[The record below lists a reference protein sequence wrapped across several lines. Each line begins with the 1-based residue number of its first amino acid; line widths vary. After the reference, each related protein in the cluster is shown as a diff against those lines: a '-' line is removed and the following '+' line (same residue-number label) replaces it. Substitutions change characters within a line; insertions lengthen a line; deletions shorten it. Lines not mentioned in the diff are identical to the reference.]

1 MQIGLLKDRS
11 FSCTKNKKQS
21 KRGEWLKMK
30 KNALGRV
37 QMKLFTK
44 LALVS
49 SIAVSANAMAMQAM
63 DDASLSSTTGQDG
76 INIGIKLDGGEITV
90 DQLYIH
96 DNDGLAAGTNGGT
109 GLAGTIVVGNGT
121 GPGVKITQTDPNT
134 NLLDLVI
141 DSDAGTGANGA
152 FINVAAAITG
162 LKAEIGSIGVA
173 KAGAKNGVVRGVV
186 EGSTNEILT
195 GLTLTL
201 GSVGANIQ
209 LGATPQGAMI
219 DLKSE
224 IAGGLQLSNLGIKDN
239 AGGGTIHFGD
249 IQLVT
254 TGKTSL
260 AADAKISVTPTGL
273 AIKPAAQNMSAYITG
288 IHLGSKDVKSI
299 GDVEIKGLNM
309 GGSTITITGH

>member
-21 KRGEWLKMK
+21 KRGAWLKMK

-121 GPGVKITQTDPNT
+121 GPGVKITQTDPN
-134 NLLDLVI
+134 
-141 DSDAGTGANGA
+141 G
-152 FINVAAAITG
+152 FVAQTY
-162 LKAEIGSIGVA
+162 L
-173 KAGAKNGVVRGVV
+173 
-186 EGSTNEILT
+186 
-195 GLTLTL
+195 
-201 GSVGANIQ
+201 
-209 LGATPQGAMI
+209 
-219 DLKSE
+219 
-224 IAGGLQLSNLGIKDN
+224 
-239 AGGGTIHFGD
+239 
-249 IQLVT
+249 
-254 TGKTSL
+254 
-260 AADAKISVTPTGL
+260 
-273 AIKPAAQNMSAYITG
+273 
-288 IHLGSKDVKSI
+288 
-299 GDVEIKGLNM
+299 
-309 GGSTITITGH
+309 

>member
-96 DNDGLAAGTNGGT
+96 
-109 GLAGTIVVGNGT
+109 
-121 GPGVKITQTDPNT
+121 
-134 NLLDLVI
+134 LLSYL
-141 DSDAGTGANGA
+141 
-152 FINVAAAITG
+152 
-162 LKAEIGSIGVA
+162 
-173 KAGAKNGVVRGVV
+173 
-186 EGSTNEILT
+186 
-195 GLTLTL
+195 
-201 GSVGANIQ
+201 
-209 LGATPQGAMI
+209 
-219 DLKSE
+219 
-224 IAGGLQLSNLGIKDN
+224 
-239 AGGGTIHFGD
+239 
-249 IQLVT
+249 
-254 TGKTSL
+254 
-260 AADAKISVTPTGL
+260 
-273 AIKPAAQNMSAYITG
+273 
-288 IHLGSKDVKSI
+288 
-299 GDVEIKGLNM
+299 
-309 GGSTITITGH
+309 